1 MESIAIDLAPV
12 INLTD
17 EQFYRL
23 AVSQTNGI
31 ELERTP
37 SGEIIVVT
45 PRGAETSNRSIKIL
59 AQLKTWADQNEEW
72 D

>member
-1 MESIAIDLAPV
+1 MESITIDLTPV

-31 ELERTP
+31 KLERTP
-37 SGEIIVVT
+37 NGEITVVT
-45 PRGAETSNRSIKIL
+45 PHGAETSNRNIKI
-59 AQLKTWADQNEEW
+59 WAAT
-72 D
+72 